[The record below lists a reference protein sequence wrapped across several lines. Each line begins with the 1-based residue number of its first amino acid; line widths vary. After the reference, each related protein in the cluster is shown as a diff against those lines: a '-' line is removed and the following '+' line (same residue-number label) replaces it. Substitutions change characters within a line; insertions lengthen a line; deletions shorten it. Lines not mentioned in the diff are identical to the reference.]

1 MSLAPHPAPHAG
13 VTQLLVAGIGEMVI
27 SRDPKTTLVAYGLG
41 SCVALA
47 AWDPVTAVGGL
58 AHFMLPTTPP
68 SAVPPGPPAKFI
80 DGGLP
85 AFLERFARHGGRPGH
100 ARFKAAGGAAMLV
113 LLSGGS
119 SGGLEIGRRNAEA
132 LSAGLAAL
140 GLTLHA
146 RDLGGP
152 AGRTVQ
158 LEVGTGRLLVK
169 SLSTVTAL

>member
-1 MSLAPHPAPHAG
+1 MSSTAVVAPRAG

-27 SRDPKTTLVAYGLG
+27 SKDPKTTLVAYGLG

-47 AWDPVTAVGGL
+47 AWDPDTTVGGL
-58 AHFMLPTTPP
+58 AHFMLP
-68 SAVPPGPPAKFI
+68 AGPPGGPPVKFVE
-80 DGGLP
+80 GGLQ
-85 AFLERFARHGGRPGH
+85 AFLEAFARHGGRPGQ
-100 ARFKAAGGAAMLV
+100 ARLKAAGGAAML
-113 LLSGGS
+113 SIM

-132 LSAGLAAL
+132 VAAGLAAL

-146 RDLGGP
+146 RDLGGT

-169 SLSTVTAL
+169 SVSTVTTL